1 MKKRKQNQTTQD
13 APINWNA
20 PQSQISLSVSSLSRS
35 TTQTLKKASWMKI
48 TQQHTHDSDFLKNIV
63 ECFWEWGMWISMCR
77 CKDGWWVAHVSLE
90 LEISLTLLFFFMFM
104 WGENWEDQCNHEWW
118 CENIIS
124 VFTILFFFVIF
135 RYDYW
140 FLCSCEYW
148 NYSDF
153 ILDVWLFWRVL
164 QVQSLALGIRC
175 ISFIFH
181 WHF

>member
-48 TQQHTHDSDFLKNIV
+48 TQQHTHDSDFLKSIV

-90 LEISLTLLFFFMFM
+90 LEISLTLLFFFHVYVRRELRRSMQSWM
-104 WGENWEDQCNHEWW
+104 VVWEYHFCLHY
-118 CENIIS
+118 
-124 VFTILFFFVIF
+124 FILFCDFQIWLLIF
-135 RYDYW
+135 MFLWILELLW
-140 FLCSCEYW
+140 FYTWCLVVLEGAASAKSC
-148 NYSDF
+148 
-153 ILDVWLFWRVL
+153 
-164 QVQSLALGIRC
+164 IR
-175 ISFIFH
+175 H
-181 WHF
+181 

>member
-124 VFTILFFFVIF
+124 VFTILFFFL
-135 RYDYW
+135 W
-140 FLCSCEYW
+140 F
-148 NYSDF
+148 SDMIIDF
-153 ILDVWLFWRVL
+153 YVPVNIGITLILYLMFGCFGGCCKCKVL
-164 QVQSLALGIRC
+164 
-175 ISFIFH
+175 H
-181 WHF
+181 

>member
-48 TQQHTHDSDFLKNIV
+48 TQQHTHDSDFLKSIV

-124 VFTILFFFVIF
+124 VFTI
-135 RYDYW
+135 
-140 FLCSCEYW
+140 
-148 NYSDF
+148 
-153 ILDVWLFWRVL
+153 
-164 QVQSLALGIRC
+164 
-175 ISFIFH
+175 FIFFCDFQIWLLIFMFLWILELLWFYTWCLVVLEGAASAKSCIRH
-181 WHF
+181 